1 LDKVKYRR
9 RREKNRKINEPNRKD
24 NNKNTVHSPAITKAL
39 LTNSIPATSD
49 YQSK

>member
-1 LDKVKYRR
+1 LDKVKYRG

-24 NNKNTVHSPAITKAL
+24 YNKNIMYSPAITKAL